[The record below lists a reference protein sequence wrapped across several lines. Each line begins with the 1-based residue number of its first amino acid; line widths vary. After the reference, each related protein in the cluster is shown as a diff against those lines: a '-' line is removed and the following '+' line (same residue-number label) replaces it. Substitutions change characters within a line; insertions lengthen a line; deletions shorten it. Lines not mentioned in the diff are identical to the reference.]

1 MKPKSKAH
9 TKTKNSNSLW
19 KWNANDSKKK
29 NGSQFPV
36 PEFLQESY
44 RQVEETTLGPGGGF
58 GIGCGI
64 GAGFGLVGGLGYGG
78 WPWNSIKLVVGV
90 GMGCGVGFGFGYG
103 NGFGHGFSLDSLE
116 SYFSKRRCRNII
128 ASRFEMPA
136 LLRILQ
142 KQLQSIELLKA
153 SKRSPLVDLTNMT
166 MTEENIV
173 SMELA
178 IQQR

>member
-9 TKTKNSNSLW
+9 KKTKNSSSLW

-29 NGSQFPV
+29 NGNQFPV

-44 RQVEETTLGPGGGF
+44 KKVEETTQGPGGGV

-64 GAGFGLVGGLGYGG
+64 GAGFGLVGGLGLARAEEALPFSGSNLVPEG
-78 WPWNSIKLVVGV
+78 ILMGIKS
-90 GMGCGVGFGFGYG
+90 Y
-103 NGFGHGFSLDSLE
+103 NG
-116 SYFSKRRCRNII
+116 RCRNII
-128 ASRFEMPA
+128 ASRFENQVGIEMPA
-136 LLRILQ
+136 LLRLLQ
-142 KQLQSIELLKA
+142 KQLQSIKLLKA

-166 MTEENIV
+166 LTEENIM

>member
-29 NGSQFPV
+29 NGNQFPV

-44 RQVEETTLGPGGGF
+44 RQVEDHSGSWGGVGIDVVWSRF
-58 GIGCGI
+58 GC
-64 GAGFGLVGGLGYGG
+64 
-78 WPWNSIKLVVGV
+78 WPWNNIKLVLGV

-103 NGFGHGFSLDSLE
+103 NGFGHGFTLDSLE
-116 SYFSKRRCRNII
+116 SYFSRRRNII
-128 ASRFEMPA
+128 ASRFENQLGIEMPA

-142 KQLQSIELLKA
+142 KQLQSIKLLKA
-153 SKRSPLVDLTNMT
+153 SKRSPLDDLTNMT
-166 MTEENIV
+166 MTEENIM
-173 SMELA
+173 SIELA

>member
-9 TKTKNSNSLW
+9 TKTKNSNSNSLW

-29 NGSQFPV
+29 NGNQFPV

-58 GIGCGI
+58 GIGMWYWSR
-64 GAGFGLVGGLGYGG
+64 LRVGG
-78 WPWNSIKLVVGV
+78 WT
-90 GMGCGVGFGFGYG
+90 
-103 NGFGHGFSLDSLE
+103 
-116 SYFSKRRCRNII
+116 R
-128 ASRFEMPA
+128 
-136 LLRILQ
+136 
-142 KQLQSIELLKA
+142 KQLQSIKLLKA

-166 MTEENIV
+166 MTEENIM